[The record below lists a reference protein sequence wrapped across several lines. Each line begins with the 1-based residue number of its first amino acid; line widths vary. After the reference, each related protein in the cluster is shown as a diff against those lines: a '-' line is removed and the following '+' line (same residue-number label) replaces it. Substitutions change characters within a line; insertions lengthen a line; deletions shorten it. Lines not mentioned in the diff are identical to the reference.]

1 MLAKDLK
8 EELKKFEDNT
18 QILVRVKDKDG
29 KIVLVDFGGINKKET
44 ENIGVI
50 VPLFKINKE

>member
-1 MLAKDLK
+1 MLVKDLK

-29 KIVLVDFGGINKKET
+29 KIVLVDFGRISKT
-44 ENIGVI
+44 ESGAGVI
-50 VPLFKINKE
+50 VPLFKSIKD